1 MPGVSAAVH
10 LTILVITPLVDDAS
24 WLRQHSSLPPWQPP
38 TVPTLVVAPH
48 PDDET
53 LGAGA
58 LVATLRASDVP
69 VTVVA
74 ATDGENCYDLPQDER
89 EGIRRTRE
97 AEQERAL
104 SCLGVA
110 ADHLYRLRLTDSG
123 LHLLEPEITAQLMK
137 LAAPGMHMLAPWTG
151 DFHPDH
157 EACARAAVTVAHA
170 KGLQLTYYFFWTWH
184 RGDLATLEGLP
195 LRRFQPDETALQAKR
210 DALQEHRSQLEWP
223 GCDPILPAHLLGPA
237 AWPFEV
243 FLPA

>member
-1 MPGVSAAVH
+1 M
-10 LTILVITPLVDDAS
+10 ITPLVDDAT
-24 WLRQHSSLPPWQPP
+24 WLLQHSSLPLWQPP
-38 TVPTLVVAPH
+38 AVPTLVLAPH

-58 LVATLRASDVP
+58 CIATLRASNVP

-74 ATDGENCYDLPQDER
+74 ATDGENCYDLPLAKR

-104 SCLGVA
+104 ARLGVA
-110 ADHLYRLRLTDSG
+110 NDCIYRLRLTDSG
-123 LHLLEPEITAQLMK
+123 LHEQEAELTARLME
-137 LAAPGMHMLAPWTG
+137 LAAPGMHLFAPWTG

-157 EACARAAVTVAHA
+157 EACARAAMAVAQA
-170 KGLQLTYYFFWTWH
+170 RGMQLTFYFFWTWH
-184 RGDLATLEGLP
+184 RGAASVLTGLP
-195 LRRFQPDETALQAKR
+195 ICRFQPSAAALLAKQEALQ
-210 DALQEHRSQLEWP
+210 QHRSQLEWAD
-223 GCDPILPAHLLGPA
+223 GEPILPAYLLGPA